1 MRFDHTIEIAA
12 SRGSG
17 QDRAAVFSRA
27 NGSLVVALADGAGG
41 TGGGAEAAQ
50 AVIDAVSAAAHVD
63 SAASLEELLTALE
76 REPERLGHGQT
87 TAVVLRLDELG
98 IVGVSIGDSGAW
110 LIGDGHRLDDL
121 TAKQR
126 RKPLLGSGAIVTP
139 FAAGPIGSSTLLV
152 ASDGLL
158 KYAAL
163 SDIARLAAQDDLC
176 AAASSLIAHV
186 RLASGALHENNGM
199 SEWELRQVLKSD
211 KWEANTDFY
220 RGGKELTGSALQEA
234 LKPWR

>member
-17 QDRAAVFSRA
+17 QDRAAVFRRA

-50 AVIDAVSAAAHVD
+50 AVIDALSAAVHVD
-63 SAASLEELLTALE
+63 SAAAFEELLAALD
-76 REPERLGHGQT
+76 REPARLGHGQT
-87 TAVVLRLDELG
+87 TAIVLRLDELG
-98 IVGVSIGDSGAW
+98 IVGGSVGDSGAW
-110 LIGDGHRLDDL
+110 LIGDNHRLVDL
-121 TAKQR
+121 TASQR

-158 KYAAL
+158 KYAPP
-163 SDIARLAAQDDLC
+163 SDIALLAAQRDLR

-186 RLASGALHENNGM
+186 RLASGELHDDVAI
-199 SEWELRQVLKSD
+199 VL
-211 KWEANTDFY
+211 A
-220 RGGKELTGSALQEA
+220 RIGA
-234 LKPWR
+234 